1 MRYFKFILTIIL
13 INFFNIFSQKLPD
26 FTVHK
31 NSQNPGDYF
40 SDVLFYENSSQ
51 KVGDDYLFESIIYPD
66 NNTLVTDSIF
76 FGFNKPIY
84 SIRIKKIS
92 FSRNGSEYFIVDS
105 FPVRDTLK
113 WVFVEHYDYNQ
124 GDSIIFLDSMLKI
137 KFSSFGKTSIKI
149 LKLKMD
155 EEISI
160 NKDDTFKLLLD
171 TIPSYGPTGTVPF
184 LDNTGKLMSS
194 NKNIKAI
201 SLINDSRRFSFGG
214 QTPNRLFNLAGKK
227 QCFKKASNIYIIK
240 FKPDAV
246 QK

>member
-13 INFFNIFSQKLPD
+13 INFFNVFSQKLPD

-40 SDVLFYENSSQ
+40 SDVLFENSSQ
-51 KVGDDYLFESIIYPD
+51 KVGDDYLFESVIR